1 MGQQNGSVLCVKALV
16 SLLLF
21 APTQI
26 AVHAQ
31 IPGTITSV
39 AGTEGCGNLTAD
51 PTGDLY
57 ILDSYGVQKMAAG
70 TSRITTV
77 ASGDLTISGGGMAID
92 TTGNLY
98 IAQGSYGPLANT
110 VQRIAAETRAITTVA
125 GTKEKYDGLS
135 RRIPGPATQA
145 FLLSPQVLGLD
156 SGGNLYIGEGGVQD
170 ITNDVLKIT
179 ASTGV
184 ITKLSLSVYPAKR
197 GDPVDPIARSVTRVL
212 PRALAFDSKGDL
224 YIGDY
229 ANNVVWKVAPDGGM
243 LKRVAG
249 SGGEGYSGD
258 GVPATQTKLNGPT
271 GLAFDGEG
279 NLYIADEGNNRVRML
294 AISSGMITTV
304 AGNGTSIIC
313 DVSGHPDP
321 NRDILDWESLSIP

>member
-1 MGQQNGSVLCVKALV
+1 MEQQNGSVLCVKALV

-156 SGGNLYIGEGGVQD
+156 SGGNLYIGEGGSGHHERCTQNHGIHGRHHQAEPERVSRETWRSRRPNRRERQAR
-170 ITNDVLKIT
+170 VT
-179 ASTGV
+179 ASPRLRLQRGP
-184 ITKLSLSVYPAKR
+184 VYR
-197 GDPVDPIARSVTRVL
+197 GLR
-212 PRALAFDSKGDL
+212 
-224 YIGDY
+224 
-229 ANNVVWKVAPDGGM
+229 
-243 LKRVAG
+243 
-249 SGGEGYSGD
+249 
-258 GVPATQTKLNGPT
+258 
-271 GLAFDGEG
+271 
-279 NLYIADEGNNRVRML
+279 
-294 AISSGMITTV
+294 
-304 AGNGTSIIC
+304 
-313 DVSGHPDP
+313 
-321 NRDILDWESLSIP
+321 